1 LSIGTTGPNAE
12 MISYW
17 NESSG
22 AKWVRNESVLDEQI
36 APVGILVMD
45 RAVVTQG
52 ERAIDVGCGCGQ
64 TCLQLGERV
73 GPAGSVLGV
82 DISAVMLERAAQRA
96 AERGLEQVHFANVDA
111 QTHDFEPASADLVFS
126 RFGVMFFADP
136 SAAFRN
142 LHSALVPDGRLAFAC
157 WQALDRNPWM
167 LEPVRAAAQL
177 VPLPAP
183 REASAPGPFS
193 FADPDRVRAI
203 LSGAGF
209 RNLEFESHERELT
222 VGGGLSLDGAV
233 DFLLQLGPL
242 GAALREAGDAA
253 ETLLPKVREAVRRA
267 VEPHSGDDGI
277 HMDSASWIVTA
288 SAG

>member
-1 LSIGTTGPNAE
+1 
-12 MISYW
+12 MINYW

-22 AKWVRNESVLDEQI
+22 AKWVHNESVLDEQI
-36 APVGILVMD
+36 APVGSLVMD
-45 RAVVTQG
+45 RTGVAPG

-73 GPAGSVLGV
+73 GAAGSVMGI

-96 AERGLEQVHFANVDA
+96 REHGLEQVRFANVDA
-111 QTHDFEPASADLVFS
+111 QTHGFEPASADLVFS

-136 SAAFRN
+136 TAAFRN

-157 WQALDRNPWM
+157 WQGLDRNPWM
-167 LEPVRAAAQL
+167 LEPVRAAAHL

-183 REASAPGPFS
+183 RESSAPGPFS

-209 RNLEFESHERELT
+209 RDVELESLERELT
-222 VGGGLSLDGAV
+222 VGGGLPLDDAV

-253 ETLLPKVREAVRRA
+253 KTLLPKVREAVRGA
-267 VEPHSGDDGI
+267 VEPHSRDDGI
-277 HMDSASWIVTA
+277 HMDSAGWIVTA